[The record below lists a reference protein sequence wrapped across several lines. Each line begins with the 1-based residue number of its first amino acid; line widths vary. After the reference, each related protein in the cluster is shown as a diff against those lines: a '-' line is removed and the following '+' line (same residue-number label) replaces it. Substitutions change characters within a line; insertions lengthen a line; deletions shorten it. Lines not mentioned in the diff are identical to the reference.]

1 MSRTS
6 ISVEQFGPLYH
17 GTNVPGLSTID
28 QAAGGGPKYARMQNS
43 YGYNYAT
50 TGLQTAINYSRW
62 ASGET
67 LSGGN
72 WHKQPGHPTVYEVQ
86 PQRKGDSWGPD
97 PDSGPNGFHDGP
109 RSKREALDIANAG
122 DGEGRAGDVSLR
134 FRSPLKVQREVWVE
148 DKAKDVTNGGFQ
160 DRPIYGGGSLSDY
173 HTYGRSF
180 S

>member
-1 MSRTS
+1 MSKSS

-17 GTNVPGLSTID
+17 GTGVQGLSTID

-50 TGLQTAINYSRW
+50 TSLQTAINYSRVDS
-62 ASGET
+62 AT
-67 LSGGN
+67 
-72 WHKQPGHPTVYEVQ
+72 PTVYEVR

-160 DRPIYGGGSLSDY
+160 DRPTYGGGTLSDY
-173 HTYGRSF
+173 HTYGSSF